1 MFLHSDDDI
10 EDLDES
16 DDSIHSLGE
25 FRTHLAKKTPS
36 LSPSVRSQSV
46 SSLKSGRNSLGTKR
60 SPFSKRISTRSHKK
74 EATQS
79 SLHRKSVGHSV
90 KRSRVTASLDLPTLR
105 VKEMRQR
112 RSRFSSV
119 RNSSQGSSLEN
130 EPVNLQE
137 HPKITPNGA
146 VTPYKMTV
154 TTADV
159 LKSQHYRLRK
169 QETSKKELINP
180 ELDIKNKMLED
191 KRKAML

>member
-1 MFLHSDDDI
+1 
-10 EDLDES
+10 
-16 DDSIHSLGE
+16 
-25 FRTHLAKKTPS
+25 
-36 LSPSVRSQSV
+36 
-46 SSLKSGRNSLGTKR
+46 
-60 SPFSKRISTRSHKK
+60 
-74 EATQS
+74 
-79 SLHRKSVGHSV
+79 
-90 KRSRVTASLDLPTLR
+90 
-105 VKEMRQR
+105 MRQR
-112 RSRFSSV
+112 GSRFSSV